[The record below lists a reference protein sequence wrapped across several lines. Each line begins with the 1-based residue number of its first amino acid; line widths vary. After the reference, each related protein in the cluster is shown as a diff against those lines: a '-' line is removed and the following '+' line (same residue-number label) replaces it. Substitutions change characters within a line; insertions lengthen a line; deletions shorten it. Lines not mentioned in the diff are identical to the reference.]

1 MFSIINLIPDQDGK
15 LLTKNPAEKK
25 LIDPLN
31 GDRDKPFS
39 KHSCQT

>member
-1 MFSIINLIPDQDGK
+1 MPDQDGK
-15 LLTKNPAEKK
+15 LLTKNPSEKK
-25 LIDPLN
+25 LIAPLN